1 MKNGILNSKLY
12 DSGDIF
18 MKAIDDTDVNILSE
32 LVENSKTPLS
42 KIGKKFGL
50 HPNVVAYRIK
60 KMKKQGIIKDYTVE
74 LDFEKIGLN
83 EQVYVG
89 LSLPSNSEMDRILKQ
104 IIEIPQTMRVIS
116 SLGSPES
123 IILFVGKDKSEIN
136 EAISKLRNLD
146 VKIEY
151 TASVIKTY
159 GNKNTG
165 DFLRLLT
172 KNESM
177 S

>member
-1 MKNGILNSKLY
+1 MKNGLRNSKLCNY
-12 DSGDIF
+12 GDIW
-18 MKAIDDTDVNILSE
+18 MKAIDYIDLNILSE
-32 LVENSKTPLS
+32 LVENSKTPLT
-42 KIGKKFGL
+42 KMGKKLSL
-50 HPNVVAYRIK
+50 HPNVIAYRIK

-89 LSLPSNSEMDRILKQ
+89 LNLPSNSEIERIMKQ
-104 IIEIPQTMRVIS
+104 IIEMPQTMRVIS

-123 IILFVGKDKSEIN
+123 IILLVGKDKSEIN

-165 DFLRLLT
+165 DLLKSLA
-172 KNESM
+172 KNENM

>member
-1 MKNGILNSKLY
+1 
-12 DSGDIF
+12 
-18 MKAIDDTDVNILSE
+18 
-32 LVENSKTPLS
+32 
-42 KIGKKFGL
+42 
-50 HPNVVAYRIK
+50 
-60 KMKKQGIIKDYTVE
+60 MKKQGIIKDYTVE

-89 LSLPSNSEMDRILKQ
+89 LNLPSNSEIERIMKQ
-104 IIEIPQTMRVIS
+104 IIEMPQTMRVIS

-123 IILFVGKDKSEIN
+123 IILLVGKDKSEIN

-165 DFLRLLT
+165 DLLKSLA
-172 KNESM
+172 KNENM

>member
-1 MKNGILNSKLY
+1 MRT
-12 DSGDIF
+12 
-18 MKAIDDTDVNILSE
+18 IDHTDLNILSE
-32 LVENSKTPLS
+32 LVENSKTPLA
-42 KIGKKFGL
+42 KIGKQLSL

-60 KMKKQGIIKDYTVE
+60 KMKKQGIIKEYTVE

-89 LSLPSNSEMDRILKQ
+89 LSFPSNSEIEGVLKQ
-104 IIEIPQTMRVIS
+104 IIEMPQTMKVIS

-123 IILFVGKDKSEIN
+123 IILLVGKDKSEIN
-136 EAISKLRNLD
+136 KAISKLRNLD
-146 VKIEY
+146 IKIEY
-151 TASVIKTY
+151 TASVITTY
-159 GNKNTG
+159 GNNKNTG
-165 DFLRLLT
+165 NFLKLLA